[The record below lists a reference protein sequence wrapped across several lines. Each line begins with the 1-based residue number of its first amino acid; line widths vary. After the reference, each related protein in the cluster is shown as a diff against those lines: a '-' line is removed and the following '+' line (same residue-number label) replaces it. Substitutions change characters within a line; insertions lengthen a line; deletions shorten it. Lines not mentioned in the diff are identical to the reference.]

1 MTKRFAIAALLMAST
16 VTTAQ
21 ERQQGPGGQQV
32 DWEKVNPALFA
43 GMKADEAAR
52 KPDAVVRYGTEA
64 LQSGELR
71 VPAGPGPHPVAVV
84 IHGGCWVSR
93 LGGTGMQAF
102 SESLRQRGI
111 ATWDIDY
118 RRVGNSG
125 GGWPG
130 TFEDVKAGIDYLP
143 KLAAEQNLDL
153 SRVVIIGHSAG
164 AHLALWAAS
173 RAKLGAPWA
182 PAPDQPK
189 PLAVVAIDG
198 PPVLAPLIGADAE
211 MCDEPVIVPL
221 LGGTPAEQP
230 DRYKFATPAAHLP
243 LGMKQ
248 MLVVGT
254 LGQVIEPY
262 AQGAKA
268 AGDEVMTLSPTNANH
283 FDIVTP
289 GTENGEAVA
298 DWIAANAFDKPI
310 AKTRQP

>member
-1 MTKRFAIAALLMAST
+1 MKRLITLAALAFAST
-16 VTTAQ
+16 GALAQ
-21 ERQQGPGGQQV
+21 TGPGGKAV
-32 DWEKVNPALFA
+32 DWEKVNPSLYAS
-43 GMKADEAAR
+43 MKADEATP
-52 KPDAVVRYGTEA
+52 KPDAVIRYGTEA

-71 VPAGPGPHPVAVV
+71 VPAGPGPHPVAIVV
-84 IHGGCWVSR
+84 HGGCWVSR

-111 ATWDIDY
+111 ATWDVDY
-118 RRVGNSG
+118 RRVGNPG

-130 TFEDVKAGIDYLP
+130 TFEDVKAGVDHLP
-143 KLAAEQNLDL
+143 KLAKAHKLDL
-153 SRVVIIGHSAG
+153 SRVIIVGHSAG

-173 RAKLGAPWA
+173 RPKLGGDWA
-182 PAPDQPK
+182 PGKDQPK
-189 PLAVVAIDG
+189 PLTVVAIDG
-198 PPVLAPLIGADAE
+198 PPVLAPLIGADAQ

-221 LGGTPAEQP
+221 MGGTPAEHP
-230 DRYKFATPAAHLP
+230 ERYKLATPAAHLP

-268 AGDEVMTLSPTNANH
+268 AGDEVMVLKPANADH

-289 GTENGEAVA
+289 GTPNGDAVA
-298 DWIAANAFDKPI
+298 DWIAANAYGAPI
-310 AKTRQP
+310 AKPKRP